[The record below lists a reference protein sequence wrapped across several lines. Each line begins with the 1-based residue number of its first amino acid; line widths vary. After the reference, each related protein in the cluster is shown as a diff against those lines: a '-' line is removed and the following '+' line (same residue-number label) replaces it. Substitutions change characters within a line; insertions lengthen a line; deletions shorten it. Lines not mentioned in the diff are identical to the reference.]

1 MTSSSLLSSPHSPLY
16 SSKHYLV
23 TELLGGGELFDAI
36 IKKEHYA
43 EEDARLVMVAI
54 TEALNYC
61 HERGVV
67 HRDLKVGIK
76 RRR

>member
-1 MTSSSLLSSPHSPLY
+1 M
-16 SSKHYLV
+16 
-23 TELLGGGELFDAI
+23 LGGGELFDAI

-54 TEALNYC
+54 TDALNYC
-61 HERGVV
+61 HERGVI

-76 RRR
+76 RIRLCVCV

>member
-1 MTSSSLLSSPHSPLY
+1 M
-16 SSKHYLV
+16 
-23 TELLGGGELFDAI
+23 LGGGELFDAI